1 MFFQE
6 TNYFMKLFQYIYN
19 TARLARI
26 SEVKTTFI
34 ANKLLT
40 IYNTQQLEAIPNK
53 IHDFGIQFNSY
64 VNEFYTDSEEKD
76 TTQEKFVLEVYK
88 ILKENGMPENN
99 ILDSIFYYLLPAE
112 KKFKIPHNYQIIKYK
127 VKRKNK
133 ANLEKIFPL
142 SRHFA
147 LELFLKDLIES
158 NKSGYGTLITK
169 KFDKVIL
176 RIIKENIVLDS
187 SNKLHLKLLNALKKH
202 Y

>member
-1 MFFQE
+1 M
-6 TNYFMKLFQYIYN
+6 NLFQYIYN
-19 TARLARI
+19 NAKLARI
-26 SEVKTTFI
+26 FEAETAYT
-34 ANKLLT
+34 ANKLHD
-40 IYNTQQLEAIPNK
+40 IYKKQQLDALPNY
-53 IHDFGIQFNSY
+53 IHDFGIQFDSY
-64 VNEFYTDSEEKD
+64 ANEFYTNKKGEDIS
-76 TTQEKFVLEVYK
+76 QEKFVIEVYEL
-88 ILKENGMPENN
+88 LKRKGMPENS

-133 ANLEKIFPL
+133 ADLEKIFPL

-176 RIIKENIVLDS
+176 RIIKKNIVLDS
-187 SNKLHLKLLNALKKH
+187 SIKLHLKLLNALKKH